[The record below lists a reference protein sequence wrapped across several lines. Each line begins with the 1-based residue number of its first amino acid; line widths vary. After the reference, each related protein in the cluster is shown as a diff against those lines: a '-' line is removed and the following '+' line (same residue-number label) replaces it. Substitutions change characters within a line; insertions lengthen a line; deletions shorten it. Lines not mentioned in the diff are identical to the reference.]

1 MSRVVGV
8 GGRTRRRAWG
18 IALGATLGTVG
29 VGALLLP
36 DVLAD
41 GHRVRA
47 ALASGDA
54 TVFPDALVLGCEALT
69 LLCAGWV
76 WLLVVLVLRDVLREV
91 PQGAPRRSGGVP
103 PAVRRLV
110 LAACGLTLAGV
121 VATPAAGGT
130 RQPHE
135 EPLAGL
141 ALPDRVTGATPTR
154 SPAPGGR
161 GRPAAVRAAPPGRDL
176 TVVVSSGDTLWALA
190 ARSLTGGAEGAE
202 GAGPAAIDRR
212 WRALYRANADRIGP
226 DPDLIRPGQRLRV
239 PPLESP

>member
-1 MSRVVGV
+1 MSRAVRV
-8 GGRTRRRAWG
+8 GGRPTRRAWG
-18 IALGATLGTVG
+18 VALGATLGVVG

-36 DVLAD
+36 AVLAD
-41 GHRVRA
+41 GRRVRA
-47 ALASGDA
+47 ALASGDTTA
-54 TVFPDALVLGCEALT
+54 FPDALVLGCEALA

-91 PQGAPRRSGGVP
+91 PPGTPRPSGGVP

-121 VATPAAGGT
+121 VAAPAAGGT
-130 RQPHE
+130 GHPRD

-161 GRPAAVRAAPPGRDL
+161 VRPAAVRADPPGRDR
-176 TVVVSSGDTLWALA
+176 TVLVSSGDTLWALA
-190 ARSLTGGAEGAE
+190 ARSLEE
-202 GAGPAAIDRR
+202 GAGPAAIDRA
-212 WRALYRANADRIGP
+212 WRALYCANAARIGP
-226 DPDLIRPGQRLRV
+226 DPDLIHPGQRLRV
-239 PPLESP
+239 PPLEAP